1 MLTGGQIQNVH
12 KKILINSLL
21 DEEANSEETIFSL
34 CLEEFV
40 LSKSERNPIGFI
52 Q

>member
-12 KKILINSLL
+12 KKLLINSLL
-21 DEEANSEETIFSL
+21 DEDANSEETIFNL
-34 CLEEFV
+34 CQEEFI
-40 LSKSERNPIGFI
+40 LNKTARNPIGFI